1 LSARFL
7 FADEHVTRNGAIAIV
22 LPQASFLIRTTTDRC
37 RIRDPKTEHGRA
49 HRIPGVLEALMQS
62 KFHIGQLVRIT
73 RPSSGYADHRTY
85 CIVCLV
91 PQANGFPVY
100 RVKNTV
106 GAERLVRADEIEPA
120 ALTAVP

>member
-1 LSARFL
+1 M
-7 FADEHVTRNGAIAIV
+7 
-22 LPQASFLIRTTTDRC
+22 PQAAAIGTNRHPFAAAFPPDLVKAWRTRADIRAWQLYPLASNMVETPMR
-37 RIRDPKTEHGRA
+37 
-49 HRIPGVLEALMQS
+49 EA
-62 KFHIGQLVRIT
+62 FHIGQLVRIS

-91 PQANGFPVY
+91 SKSDGYAVY

-106 GAERLVRADEIEPA
+106 GGERLVRADEIEAA

>member
-1 LSARFL
+1 MR
-7 FADEHVTRNGAIAIV
+7 
-22 LPQASFLIRTTTDRC
+22 
-37 RIRDPKTEHGRA
+37 
-49 HRIPGVLEALMQS
+49 EAFQ
-62 KFHIGQLVRIT
+62 IGQLVRIS

-91 PQANGFPVY
+91 SKSDGYAVY

-106 GAERLVRADEIEPA
+106 GIERLVRADEIEPA

>member
-1 LSARFL
+1 M
-7 FADEHVTRNGAIAIV
+7 
-22 LPQASFLIRTTTDRC
+22 
-37 RIRDPKTEHGRA
+37 
-49 HRIPGVLEALMQS
+49 EAPMREAFQ
-62 KFHIGQLVRIT
+62 IGQLVRIT
-73 RPSSGYADHRTY
+73 RPASGYADYRTY

-91 PQANGFPVY
+91 SKTDGYAVY